1 MGDNQKKDPDQKPPV
16 QGSPNRI
23 VLIAITL
30 GAILTLYFLYS
41 QLQADK
47 GINYDQFISI
57 VENSRLIY
65 DKDDPLIIFESGK
78 IMGKYRDETGME
90 KPFQTMVPPIFDNA
104 DLYRLLKENKII
116 FKGASDQNTFLS
128 LFVFNILPIAIL
140 IFIIWFMFRQFQG
153 AGNKAFSFGKSKA
166 KKFEPKEK
174 ITFKDVAGVEEAKQE
189 LGEVIE
195 FLKDPLRF
203 TKIGAKIPKG
213 VLLVGSPGTGK
224 TLLARAVAGEAGV
237 PFFFMSGSDFVE
249 MFVGVGASRVRDL
262 FDTGRK
268 NAPCILFIDELDAVG
283 RTRGAGYGG
292 GHDEREQTLN
302 QLLVEMDGFDPT
314 IGVILI
320 SATNRPDVLDPA
332 LMRPGR
338 FDRVV
343 VVDKPDIKGREEIL
357 AIHTKK
363 IALSKSVILNKVARA
378 TPGFSGADLANLVNE
393 AALLAARANKSKV
406 AMEDFEESRDKVIMG
421 VARKSKII
429 PPKDKKVTAYHEAGH
444 TIIGLMVKNADPIH
458 KVTVIPRG
466 MALGL
471 TSMLPEN
478 DVLHVTRSTI
488 IDQVCI
494 LMGGRVAEDI
504 MFNEITTGAAHD
516 ISSATDMVRK
526 MVTQWGMN
534 DKLGTVTYGSK
545 DEPIFI
551 GKEIASHKDY
561 SEKTA
566 EVIDSEIKKIITD
579 QYDRAKKILTTNKS
593 KLVKLADTLFE
604 KETLDAD
611 DIYKLLNIK
620 PREGNDN
627 RKIKAAVIKDNKPKE
642 KGKK

>member
-16 QGSPNRI
+16 QGNPNRI
-23 VLIAITL
+23 ILIAITL

-57 VENSRLIY
+57 IEDGRLIY
-65 DKDDPLIIFESGK
+65 DRDNPLIIYESGK
-78 IMGKYRDETGME
+78 IMGKYRDDIGME
-90 KPFQTMVPPIFDNA
+90 KPFYTMAPPIFDNA
-104 DLYRLLKENKII
+104 DLYKLLKEKKII
-116 FKGASDQNTFLS
+116 YKGGTDQNTFVS
-128 LFVFNILPIAIL
+128 LFIFNILPIAIL

-166 KKFEPKEK
+166 RKFEPKEK
-174 ITFKDVAGVEEAKQE
+174 ITFNDVAGIEEAKQE
-189 LGEVIE
+189 LEEVIE
-195 FLKDPLRF
+195 FLKDPQKF

-213 VLLVGSPGTGK
+213 VLLVGTPGTGK
-224 TLLARAVAGEAGV
+224 TLLARAVAGEADV

-262 FDTGRK
+262 FDMGRK

-320 SATNRPDVLDPA
+320 SATNRQDVLDPA
-332 LMRPGR
+332 LLRPGR
-338 FDRVV
+338 FDRLV
-343 VVDKPDIKGREEIL
+343 VVDKPDIRGREEIL
-357 AIHTKK
+357 KIHTRK
-363 IALSKSVILNKVARA
+363 IALSKNVDLQKIARA
-378 TPGFSGADLANLVNE
+378 TPGFTGADLANMVNE
-393 AALLAARANKSKV
+393 AALLAARFGKSKV
-406 AMEDFEESRDKVIMG
+406 AMEDFEESRDKVMMG
-421 VARKSKII
+421 TARKSRII
-429 PPKDKKVTAYHEAGH
+429 PNEVKKVIAYHEAGH
-444 TIIGLMVKNADPIH
+444 TIINLMVKHADPLH

-466 MALGL
+466 MALGI
-471 TSMLPEN
+471 TWSLPADDIFIYSKEK
-478 DVLHVTRSTI
+478 LE
-488 IDQVCI
+488 DQICI
-494 LMGGRVAEDI
+494 TMGGRVAEEI
-504 MFNEITTGAAHD
+504 IFNQINTGAAND
-516 ISSATDMVRK
+516 IRQASDMARK
-526 MVTQWGMN
+526 MATQWGMS
-534 DKLGTVTYGSK
+534 DKIGTVAYGQE

-551 GKEIASHKDY
+551 GREIATHKDY
-561 SEKTA
+561 SENTA
-566 EVIDSEIKKIITD
+566 ELIDAEIKNIVEAQYKRAKKIITE
-579 QYDRAKKILTTNKS
+579 NKD
-593 KLVKLADTLFE
+593 KLIKLSDELFE

-620 PREGNDN
+620 PREGNEN
-627 RKIKAAVIKDNKPKE
+627 RKIVDKVKKDNKPKE